1 MKISMPASKGIR
13 SWSGLVCL
21 LCAGT
26 SSSADAQ
33 ACPNSPIGT
42 VVPFIWPLSR
52 SPDGLDALD
61 RINSPFGP
69 RIRASTSSYEVHE
82 GIDLAGP
89 YQGEVQIGDP
99 AYAAVG
105 GRVSFLTDDRGCSIR
120 VANQTNPDP
129 NCTRF
134 YAGGGRI
141 VRLDHGNNLYT
152 LYLHLSRQADGL
164 RTDQPVDV
172 QAGDPIG
179 EVGMSGT
186 HAAIPHLHFE
196 VRDGGTSRDCARN
209 ALGYLPRTVN
219 LAPVIEAISVVPIA
233 DTAQLTV
240 IIQHDPNACSR
251 PDCDLDLNQI
261 LLRTLDADGT
271 EIPDGARRVDFDNR
285 INIEYENPTVN
296 GITITPEP
304 FSRRPDESLYRLTVT
319 IDGLPLVPFGS
330 YEITAL
336 DLFGLSAVDRA
347 ILP

>member
-1 MKISMPASKGIR
+1 MSMPASKWIR
-13 SWSGLVCL
+13 LWRTLVFGL
-21 LCAGT
+21 LCAGA
-26 SSSADAQ
+26 SSSAYGQ
-33 ACPNSPIGT
+33 ACPNPPIGP

-52 SPDGLDALD
+52 SADGLDALD

-69 RIRASTSSYEVHE
+69 RIRASTRSYEVHE

-89 YQGEVQIGDP
+89 YRGEVQIGDP

-179 EVGMSGT
+179 EVGMTGLY
-186 HAAIPHLHFE
+186 AAIPHLHFE
-196 VRDGGTSRDCARN
+196 VRDGGTARGCARN

-219 LAPVIEAISVVPIA
+219 LAPVIEAISVVPTG
-233 DTAQLTV
+233 DTAQLTAV
-240 IIQHDPNACSR
+240 IRHDPDACSR

-296 GITITPEP
+296 GITISPEA
-304 FSRRPDESLYRLTVT
+304 FSRRPEESLYRLTVT
-319 IDGLPLVPFGS
+319 IDGLPLVPSGS

-347 ILP
+347 MLP